1 MQLPHENPYTILTAI
16 VAPAILTNAC
26 SVLCMATGNRVARVV
41 DRTRTVVAE
50 LSRLQPEDP
59 DYETRIRQMERLRVR
74 NHLLYQALRL
84 QYAALGSFAASA
96 IISVLGAALVYYG
109 STFAFHAVA
118 AIALA
123 IGTFSVAALIGGC
136 AYMVR
141 ETRLAM
147 QNLVEEAGLAAASHG
162 RGESPAK
169 FLS

>member
-41 DRTRTVVAE
+41 DRTRTVAAE
-50 LSRLQPEDP
+50 LSAIEPDNP
-59 DYETRIRQMERLRVR
+59 DYDVRIRQMERLRFR

-84 QYAALGSFAASA
+84 QYAALGSFTASA

-109 STFAFHAVA
+109 STFAFHTVA

-136 AYMVR
+136 VYMVR

-147 QNLVEEAGLAAASHG
+147 QNLAEEAGLAAASHG

-169 FLS
+169 FLR

>member
-41 DRTRTVVAE
+41 DRTRTLAAE
-50 LSRLQPEDP
+50 LSRLQPQDP

-84 QYAALGSFAASA
+84 QYSALGSFAASA

-109 STFAFHAVA
+109 STFAFHTVA

-136 AYMVR
+136 WYMVR
-141 ETRLAM
+141 ETRLAV
-147 QNLVEEAGLAAASHG
+147 QNLAEEAGLIAASHE
-162 RGESPAK
+162 RGEAPAK
-169 FLS
+169 FLR

>member
-41 DRTRTVVAE
+41 DRTRTLAAE
-50 LSRLQPEDP
+50 LSRLQPQDP

-84 QYAALGSFAASA
+84 QYSALGSFAASA

-109 STFAFHAVA
+109 STFAFHTVA

-136 AYMVR
+136 WYMVR
-141 ETRLAM
+141 ETRLAV
-147 QNLVEEAGLAAASHG
+147 QNLAEEAELAMARYEQG
-162 RGESPAK
+162 RAPAK
-169 FLS
+169 YL

>member
-26 SVLCMATGNRVARVV
+26 SVLCLATSNRVARVV
-41 DRTRTVVAE
+41 DRTRTVAAE
-50 LSRLQPEDP
+50 LSEIEPENP
-59 DYETRIRQMERLRVR
+59 DYDVRIRQMERLRVR

-109 STFAFHAVA
+109 STFAFHTVA
-118 AIALA
+118 GIALA

-141 ETRLAM
+141 ETRLAV
-147 QNLVEEAGLAAASHG
+147 QNLAEEAGLAAASHG

-169 FLS
+169 FLR